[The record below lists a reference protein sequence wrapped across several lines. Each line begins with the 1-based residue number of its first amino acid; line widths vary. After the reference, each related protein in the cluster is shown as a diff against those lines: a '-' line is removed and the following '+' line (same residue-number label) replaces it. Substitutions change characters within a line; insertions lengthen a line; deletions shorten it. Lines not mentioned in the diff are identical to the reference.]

1 MQVKKFEAPTIQEA
15 LETIKRELGPEAIIL
30 HTKKNRKGFGLMNQG
45 SVEVTAAIS
54 DRSATKK
61 TVTEKRLPD
70 SVKEQLRTLPANQ
83 QAEVYDKQMERMLA
97 REAARTQDRVEVGAG
112 SRPSVKGAAARAAKM
127 TDAPSATY
135 PNAKVSVRQPEMTA
149 SSRAPSAQSASA
161 ARGSVANQPSGA
173 QSAQATRPR
182 PTTGV
187 GGMTLAEEVAQLKRM
202 LHEMRTNPATNSSPS
217 SQESSAGAQSLGT
230 GSLHTPALQDAF
242 EQLVLA
248 GVDRRGALQ
257 LIRKAGFELG
267 DSRAQETD
275 EVLDQVATGMIEAI
289 RVDAPLGRLQKI
301 EAQGPDA
308 GPKVLALVGPTGVGK
323 TTTIAKI
330 ASDAVLKR
338 NLKVGLINLDS
349 YKVAAF
355 DQLAT
360 YAKILNV
367 PFRAAQ
373 SAEDL
378 KVVLGDF
385 RGLDLVIIDTTGRS
399 PRDPGALAEMQQLLS
414 AISGVRTQLVV
425 SATTRENEL
434 ADIVQRFALFQPEG
448 MVVSKLDEAT
458 LYGPIFNLSQ
468 KSKMPLSY
476 FTTGQR
482 VPEDLEE
489 ATPERLAALIL
500 EL

>member
-1 MQVKKFEAPTIQEA
+1 
-15 LETIKRELGPEAIIL
+15 
-30 HTKKNRKGFGLMNQG
+30 
-45 SVEVTAAIS
+45 
-54 DRSATKK
+54 
-61 TVTEKRLPD
+61 
-70 SVKEQLRTLPANQ
+70 
-83 QAEVYDKQMERMLA
+83 
-97 REAARTQDRVEVGAG
+97 
-112 SRPSVKGAAARAAKM
+112 
-127 TDAPSATY
+127 
-135 PNAKVSVRQPEMTA
+135 
-149 SSRAPSAQSASA
+149 
-161 ARGSVANQPSGA
+161 
-173 QSAQATRPR
+173 
-182 PTTGV
+182 
-187 GGMTLAEEVAQLKRM
+187 
-202 LHEMRTNPATNSSPS
+202 
-217 SQESSAGAQSLGT
+217 LGT

-289 RVDAPLGRLQKI
+289 RVDAPLGRLQKA
-301 EAQGPDA
+301 EAQGSEA

>member
-97 REAARTQDRVEVGAG
+97 REAARTQDHVEVSAG

-135 PNAKVSVRQPEMTA
+135 PNAKVSVRQPEL
-149 SSRAPSAQSASA
+149 SA
-161 ARGSVANQPSGA
+161 AVARGNSGNQPAGA
-173 QSAQATRPR
+173 QPAQATRPR

-202 LHEMRTNPATNSSPS
+202 LHEMRTNPSVNSSS
-217 SQESSAGAQSLGT
+217 STQDSSAGAQSLGT

-289 RVDAPLGRLQKI
+289 RVEAPLGRIQKT
-301 EAQGPDA
+301 ESQGSEA

-399 PRDPGALAEMQQLLS
+399 PRDPGSLAEMQQLLS

-448 MVVSKLDEAT
+448 LVVSKLDEAT